1 MAKQDSAPEAVQ
13 QDEVPAVDENAQV
26 EDLSADQVAASEP
39 AEADQNAADQQ
50 EAEAEAQQPAR
61 KVVETKENTYT
72 YRHGQGNTNPD
83 DFSVFDDNGN
93 FVEKHDR

>member
-1 MAKQDSAPEAVQ
+1 MTEQNQTPET
-13 QDEVPAVDENAQV
+13 VDENAKV
-26 EDLSADQVAASEP
+26 EDLSADQVSASETT
-39 AEADQNAADQQ
+39 EADQNAADQQ
-50 EAEAEAQQPAR
+50 EAEVEAQQPAR

-93 FVEKHDR
+93 FVEKRDR